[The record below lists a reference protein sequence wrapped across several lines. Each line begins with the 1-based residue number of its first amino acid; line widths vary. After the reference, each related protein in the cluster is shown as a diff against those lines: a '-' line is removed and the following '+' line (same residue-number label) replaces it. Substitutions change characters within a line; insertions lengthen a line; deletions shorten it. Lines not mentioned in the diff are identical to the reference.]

1 VMLVNG
7 APGNTINAE
16 DRGLAYGDGVF
27 RTLRIQA
34 GRPVCWER
42 QYAKLQH
49 DCNALKIS
57 CPSALVLSSE
67 LQQLGKP
74 QPEGIAKIIITRGVS
89 ARGYAPS
96 AQTEGTR
103 ILSINPYTAY
113 PADYAKTGVRMHVC
127 KVRLGH
133 QLLLAGIK
141 HLNRLEN
148 VLAASEWRDQ
158 DVPEG
163 LLTDIAGNI
172 ISGTRSNLFM
182 LRGNILYTPNLSRC
196 GVAGVQRDRVMDW
209 AKQIGVSCK
218 VEDFHLEELV
228 QAEEIF
234 LVNSVFGLW
243 PVRELAE
250 YRRTQHPMSWKK
262 QEWLNNEHH

>member
-1 VMLVNG
+1 MLING
-7 APGNTINAE
+7 APGSTINAE

-27 RTLRIQA
+27 RTLRMQA

-42 QYAKLQH
+42 QYAKLQR
-49 DCNALKIS
+49 DCAALKIS

-67 LQQLGKP
+67 LQQLGNT
-74 QPEGIAKIIITRGVS
+74 QPEGVAKIIITRGVS

-96 AQTEGTR
+96 AQSEATR
-103 ILSINPYTAY
+103 ILSITPSVAY

-148 VLAASEWRDQ
+148 VLAASEWHDQ

-163 LLTDIAGNI
+163 LLSDISGNI

-209 AKQIGVSCK
+209 SKQHGVTCK
-218 VEDFHLEELV
+218 IADFHMEELV
-228 QAEEIF
+228 LADEIF

-243 PVRELAE
+243 PVREIAD
-250 YRRTQHPMSWKK
+250 YRRTQHPTAWKI
-262 QEWLNNEHH
+262 QEWLNDERH

>member
-1 VMLVNG
+1 MLING
-7 APGNTINAE
+7 VPGNTINAE

-27 RTLRIQA
+27 RTLRMQA
-34 GRPVCWER
+34 GRPVGWQR
-42 QYAKLQH
+42 QFAKLQH
-49 DCNALKIS
+49 DCNALKIH

-67 LQQLGKP
+67 LQQLGKT

-89 ARGYAPS
+89 TRGYSPA
-96 AQTEGTR
+96 AQAESTR
-103 ILSINPYTAY
+103 ILSVTPLAAY
-113 PADYAKTGVRMHVC
+113 PADYAKQGVRVHVC

-133 QLLLAGIK
+133 QFLLAGIK

-148 VLAASEWRDQ
+148 VLAASEWQDQ

-163 LLTDIAGNI
+163 LLCDVSGFV

-196 GVAGVQRDRVMDW
+196 GVAGVQRDRVTDW
-209 AKQIGVSCK
+209 AKQHGVTCK
-218 VEDFHLEELV
+218 AAEFRMEELL
-228 QAEEIF
+228 QADEIF

-243 PVRELAE
+243 PVRELAG
-250 YRRTQHPMSWKK
+250 YRRDTHPMSWKI
-262 QEWLNNEHH
+262 QEWLSNEDH

>member
-1 VMLVNG
+1 MLING
-7 APGNTINAE
+7 TPGNTINAE

-27 RTLRIQA
+27 RTLRMQA
-34 GRPVCWER
+34 GRPSCWER
-42 QYAKLQH
+42 QFAKLQR
-49 DCNALKIS
+49 DCSAIRIS

-67 LQQLGKP
+67 LQQLGKA
-74 QPEGIAKIIITRGVS
+74 QTEGVAKIIITRGVS
-89 ARGYAPS
+89 ARGYAPT
-96 AQTEGTR
+96 AQSEATR
-103 ILSINPYTAY
+103 IVSVTPAVAY
-113 PADYAKTGVRMHVC
+113 PADYAQQGVRVHVC

-148 VLAASEWRDQ
+148 VLAASEWQ
-158 DVPEG
+158 DKDIPEG
-163 LLTDIAGNI
+163 LLCDMSGVV

-209 AKQIGVSCK
+209 AKQHGVTCN
-218 VEDFHLEELV
+218 VADFRMEELV
-228 QAEEIF
+228 GADEIF

-243 PVRELAE
+243 PVREVAG
-250 YRRTQHPMSWKK
+250 YRRTTHPLSWKI
-262 QEWLNNEHH
+262 QEWLNDERH

>member
-1 VMLVNG
+1 MLVNG
-7 APGNTINAE
+7 APGNTINAD

-27 RTLRIQA
+27 RTLRVQA

-42 QYAKLQH
+42 QYAKLQR
-49 DCNALKIS
+49 DCGALKIS

-67 LQQLGKP
+67 LQQLGKT
-74 QPEGIAKIIITRGVS
+74 QPEGVAKIIITRGVS
-89 ARGYAPS
+89 TRGYAPS
-96 AQTEGTR
+96 AAQSETTR
-103 ILSINPYTAY
+103 ILGINPEPVF
-113 PADYAKTGVRMHVC
+113 PADFVKSGVRMHVC

-133 QLLLAGIK
+133 QVLLAGIK

-148 VLAASEWRDQ
+148 VLAASEWQDK

-163 LLTDIAGNI
+163 LLCDIAGNV

-209 AKQIGVSCK
+209 SKQHGVPCK
-218 VEDFHLEELV
+218 GADFHMEELV
-228 QAEEIF
+228 QADEIF

-243 PVRELAE
+243 PVREVAD
-250 YRRTQHPMSWKK
+250 YRRTQHPMAWKI
-262 QEWLNNEHH
+262 QEWLNDERH

>member
-1 VMLVNG
+1 MLING
-7 APGNTINAE
+7 APGSTINAE

-27 RTLRIQA
+27 RTLRMQA

-42 QYAKLQH
+42 QYAKLQR
-49 DCNALKIS
+49 DCSALKIS

-67 LQQLGKP
+67 LQQLGKS
-74 QPEGIAKIIITRGVS
+74 QPEGVAKIIITRGVS

-96 AQTEGTR
+96 AQSEATR
-103 ILSINPYTAY
+103 ILSITPSVAF
-113 PADYAKTGVRMHVC
+113 PADYSKTGVRMHVC

-148 VLAASEWRDQ
+148 VLAASEWQDQ

-163 LLTDIAGNI
+163 LLSDISGNI

-182 LRGNILYTPNLSRC
+182 LRGNILYTPNLSHC

-209 AKQIGVSCK
+209 GKQHGVTCK
-218 VEDFHLEELV
+218 IADFHMEELV
-228 QAEEIF
+228 LADEIF

-243 PVRELAE
+243 PVREIAD
-250 YRRTQHPMSWKK
+250 YRRTQHPTAWKI
-262 QEWLNNEHH
+262 QEWLNDEHH

>member
-1 VMLVNG
+1 MLING
-7 APGNTINAE
+7 APGSTINAE

-27 RTLRIQA
+27 RTLRMQA

-42 QYAKLQH
+42 QFAKLQR
-49 DCNALKIS
+49 DCGALRLS

-67 LQQLGKP
+67 LQQLGKTLAD
-74 QPEGIAKIIITRGVS
+74 GIGKIIITRGVS
-89 ARGYAPS
+89 NRGYAPA
-96 AQTEGTR
+96 AQSEATR
-103 ILSINPYTAY
+103 ILSVTPSVAF
-113 PADYAKTGVRMHVC
+113 PFEYAKQGVRVHVC

-133 QLLLAGIK
+133 QVLLAGIK

-148 VLAASEWRDQ
+148 VLAAGEWQDQ

-163 LLTDIAGNI
+163 LLSDISGLV

-196 GVAGVQRDRVMDW
+196 GVAGVQRDRVIDW
-209 AKQIGVSCK
+209 AKQHGVTSK
-218 VEDFHLEELV
+218 VADFHMEELV
-228 QAEEIF
+228 QADEIF

-243 PVRELAE
+243 PVRELAD
-250 YRRTQHPMSWKK
+250 YRRTQHPMAWKI
-262 QEWLNNEHH
+262 QEWLNDERH